1 MFSPWHYL
9 ADHHPNVRV
18 IRTRLPGPHR
28 GCTDGRTIWIDDRL
42 CQVQRRVVVCHETI
56 HIERGIIPAD
66 ALEERR
72 VDLLTAERMIAIDD
86 LVDALRWHRHPTAD
100 ALADALWVEPTTVRT
115 RVDHLSG
122 IELAHIESELD
133 LNWGV
138 A

>member
-9 ADHHPNVRV
+9 AQHHPKVRV
-18 IRTRLPGPHR
+18 IRTRLPGSHR
-28 GCTDGRTIWIDDRL
+28 GLTDGRTIWIDSQL
-42 CQVQRRVVVCHETI
+42 CQVQRRVVICHETI

-66 ALEERR
+66 PLEERR
-72 VDLLTAERMIAIDD
+72 VDLLTAERMIALDD
-86 LVDALRWHRHPTAD
+86 LVDALRSHRYPTAEV
-100 ALADALWVEPTTVRT
+100 LADALWVEPATVRA

-133 LNWGV
+133 LDWGV